1 MLDPMSRTVLITGA
15 TRGIGASISREFKN
29 AGYYVIGIG
38 VQQRDSAEWVDEY
51 HSVDLS
57 DETAVESFAV
67 SVSSIAIDVLVNNAG
82 INNPGPFAELKLD
95 NFKQTA
101 QVNLFAPFQLCQ
113 AVLPGMQERNY
124 GRIVN
129 ISSIW
134 GKISRAGV
142 ATYSATKFG
151 IDGMTIAIANEYAR
165 HGVIANC
172 VSPGFVNTEM
182 TKKNL
187 SAEKIAHFESLIPAG
202 RLAEP
207 DEIAR
212 TVLWLAGEGNTY
224 ISGQNIACDGGFT
237 RA

>member
-1 MLDPMSRTVLITGA
+1 MQKTVLITGA
-15 TRGIGASISREFKN
+15 TRGIGTFIAQEFKA
-29 AGYYVIGIG
+29 AGYYVVG
-38 VQQRDSAEWVDEY
+38 VGKRQLHNTQNIDQYYSIDLANETDVEKLVDTVGDIE
-51 HSVDLS
+51 
-57 DETAVESFAV
+57 
-67 SVSSIAIDVLVNNAG
+67 IDVLVNNAG
-82 INNPGPFAELKLD
+82 INNPAPFAEVMLED
-95 NFKQTA
+95 FKQTV
-101 QVNLFAPFQLCQ
+101 QINLFAPFRLCQ
-113 AVLPGMQERNY
+113 AVLPGMQERQY

-142 ATYSATKFG
+142 AAYSATKFG
-151 IDGMTIAIANEYAR
+151 IDGMTVAIANEYAR
-165 HGVIANC
+165 YGIMANS

-207 DEIAR
+207 VEIAR
-212 TVLWLAGEGNTY
+212 TVAWLASENNTY

>member
-1 MLDPMSRTVLITGA
+1 MQKTVLITGA
-15 TRGIGASISREFKN
+15 TRGIGTYIAQEFKT
-29 AGYYVIGIG
+29 AGYYVIGVGKRQLYDI
-38 VQQRDSAEWVDEY
+38 QNIDHYYSI
-51 HSVDLS
+51 DLS
-57 DETAVESFAV
+57 NETDVEKLVDTISD
-67 SVSSIAIDVLVNNAG
+67 IQIDVLVNNAG
-82 INNPGPFAELKLD
+82 INNPAPFTEVTLD
-95 NFKQTA
+95 NFKQTT
-101 QVNLFAPFQLCQ
+101 QVNLFAPFRLCQ
-113 AVLPGMQERNY
+113 AVLPGMQERQY
-124 GRIVN
+124 GRIIN

-142 ATYSATKFG
+142 AAYSATKFG
-151 IDGMTIAIANEYAR
+151 IDGMTVAIANEYAK
-165 HGVIANC
+165 HGIMANS

-207 DEIAR
+207 VEIAR
-212 TVLWLAGEGNTY
+212 TVVWLASESNTY